1 MKIYIDISVLTLAT
15 FITGIQRVAR
25 EIILRLL
32 EKGKLEIVLLH
43 YNAKEDAYHIIDN
56 QRFAQYYSGHGGG
69 KNRMIT
75 SRRLAIRD
83 MRQGDVFFD
92 LDAVWMCR
100 VRRSY
105 LLPLLKKQ
113 GVSIVVHIYDIISIT
128 HPQYCLERGVYQFM
142 DYLGAHLQYADEII
156 VNTRATADELRLLA
170 ERLDIHLPSCHV
182 VPLGADFRQRR
193 QISEEQIPEG
203 VRQAACG
210 APYIL
215 MVGTIEPRKNHRLL
229 LQAYNMGLKQAGY
242 HIILAGYMGWHM
254 EQFQQELQAHPDYNS
269 GIYHFD
275 GLEDSA
281 IDYLYQHARFLAFC
295 SYTEGFG
302 LPLLESVQRGT
313 PVIAADIPVSR
324 EVAGEYCDWFVQDDA
339 ADLCRIALEYE
350 DEQKYRQRKDHLRE
364 YQPTS
369 WAQCCERM
377 EKVLR
382 GKRNGLYD
390 RSII

>member
-32 EKGKLEIVLLH
+32 EKGNLEIVLLH

-56 QRFAQYYSGHGGG
+56 QRFAQYYNGHGGV

-75 SRRLAIRD
+75 PRRLAIGD
-83 MRQGDVFFD
+83 MGQGDVFFD

-113 GVSIVVHIYDIISIT
+113 GVRIVVHIYDIISIT

-156 VNTRATADELRLLA
+156 VNAQATVDELRLLA
-170 ERLDIHLPSCHV
+170 ERLDIPLSPCHV

-203 VRQAACG
+203 VRQAAG
-210 APYIL
+210 SAPYIL

-229 LQAYNMGLKQAGY
+229 LQAYEMGLKQAGY

-254 EQFQQELQAHPDYNS
+254 EQFQQELQTHPDYNN

-302 LPLLESVQRGT
+302 LPLLESIQRGT
-313 PVIAADIPVSR
+313 PVIAADVPIFR

-339 ADLCRIALEYE
+339 ADLCRIVLEYE
-350 DEQKYRQRKDHLRE
+350 DEQKYRQRKDRLRE
-364 YQPTS
+364 YRPNN
-369 WAQCCERM
+369 WAQCCEHM
-377 EKVLR
+377 EKVLC
-382 GKRNGLYD
+382 GKGD
-390 RSII
+390 I